1 MTSASAP
8 MSSESPVLLREQH
21 GLVQVLTLNRPE
33 AANSLDPMLLDALTT
48 ALREIDADD
57 GSRVVVVTGA
67 GDRIFCAGMDLRAF
81 SDRHANAP
89 DPGGLEPAEPGP
101 GGAGPA
107 EPGPAE
113 PGPAEPAGE
122 SAHSP
127 TVTMGPGNGHSP
139 SATGLDL
146 FGHLCAKPV
155 IAAVNGA
162 AVGGGFELVLA
173 CDLVVAAEH
182 ARFGLPE
189 VKRGL
194 LPAGGGTLLGTRIP
208 LSLALEVAL
217 TGELV
222 DAERAA
228 SWGLVNRI
236 VPAPRLLEAS
246 LELASTVAANGPL
259 ALRVIKRLIRRA
271 VIDDPKLGW
280 GTPEEL
286 ATVFGSDDAKE
297 GARAFLEKRR
307 PVWSGR

>member
-67 GDRIFCAGMDLRAF
+67 GERIFCAGMDLRAF